1 MSPVNSE
8 KESTTNA
15 LSAAWSAGDLT
26 SKARIRN
33 AALILFARNG
43 EEGTSMRAIATEA
56 GVTVGLVTHHYGT
69 KNGLREAV
77 DTLIVE
83 LFADTL
89 RPLPQEGDARRIVTL
104 RDEAV
109 AAMLD
114 ANPTI
119 VDYLRG
125 ALLHGPGR
133 PGDVLSRLAVLTAE
147 QTRFLRGAGLASTE
161 RSVTEQTVT
170 TIVRQFGRLLLQPL
184 ANRIVAELGEP
195 GEEAPELFVG
205 VKN

>member
-1 MSPVNSE
+1 MDRTQETPPE
-8 KESTTNA
+8 GLAT
-15 LSAAWSAGDLT
+15 AWSPHDLT

-33 AALILFARNG
+33 AALTLFAQQG
-43 EEGTSMRAIATEA
+43 EDGTSMRAIATAA

-69 KNGLREAV
+69 KDGLREAV

-83 LFADTL
+83 LFAETL
-89 RPLPQEGDARRIVTL
+89 RLLPQEGSARWILGL

-109 AAMLD
+109 AEMLH

-119 VDYLRG
+119 IDYVRRS
-125 ALLHGPGR
+125 LLHGPGR
-133 PGDVLSRLAVLTAE
+133 PGDILSRLSALTAE
-147 QTRFLRGAGLASTE
+147 QTRILREAGVVSMD

-184 ANRIVAELGEP
+184 ANRIVDEFGEA
-195 GEEAPELFVG
+195 GESAPELYVG
-205 VKN
+205 VKS